1 MALSKAGLVD
11 VVAITG
17 ETALAAQPASTDEI
31 LINDGGT
38 IKRLDIK
45 HIQNTPSMYAVI
57 ASNQSVSND
66 SSTVAALATE
76 ILDSDSTF
84 DNSNYRWTPAVAGY
98 YMLVGSVYF
107 PGVDD
112 GERIYSSF
120 FINGSESNHNSIRHG
135 FTDWSPGTNKAMHQ
149 TASTIV
155 YLDGDDYVDW
165 RIAQSSGD
173 SQDASSDWTY
183 MAGFRIEGVKYGKFI
198 MEN

>member
-1 MALSKAGLVD
+1 MAQTKIKAGGFDVD
-11 VVAITG
+11 VISGT
-17 ETALAAQPASTDEI
+17 TALAAQPASDDEI
-31 LINDGGT
+31 VISDGGT
-38 IKRLDIK
+38 LKRLDIK
-45 HIQNTPSMYAVI
+45 HIQNTPSMYAVL

-76 ILDSDSTF
+76 ILDSDGTF

-112 GERIYSSF
+112 GERIYCSF

-135 FTDWSPGTNKAMHQ
+135 FTDWSPGSDKAMHQ

-173 SQDASSDWTY
+173 SQNASSDWTY
-183 MAGFRIEGVKYGKFI
+183 MAGFRIAGV
-198 MEN
+198 

>member
-1 MALSKAGLVD
+1 MALSKAGLLD

-17 ETALAAQPASTDEI
+17 ETALAAQPAAADEI
-31 LINDGGT
+31 IINDGGT

-45 HIQNTPSMYAVI
+45 HIQNTPAMYAVI
-57 ASNQSVSND
+57 SSNQSVSND
-66 SSTVAALATE
+66 SATVAALATE
-76 ILDSDSTF
+76 ILDSDGTF

-112 GERIYSSF
+112 GERIYCSF

-135 FTDWSPGTNKAMHQ
+135 FTDWSPGSDKAMNQ
-149 TASTIV
+149 IASTIV

-183 MAGFRIEGVKYGKFI
+183 MEGFRIAGV
-198 MEN
+198 

>member
-1 MALSKAGLVD
+1 MAQTKIKAGGFDVD
-11 VVAITG
+11 VISGT
-17 ETALAAQPASTDEI
+17 TALAAQPASDDEI
-31 LINDGGT
+31 VISDGGT
-38 IKRLDIK
+38 LKRLDIK
-45 HIQNTPSMYAVI
+45 HIQNTPAMYAVI
-57 ASNQSVSND
+57 SSNQSVSND

-76 ILDSDSTF
+76 ILDSDGTF

-112 GERIYSSF
+112 GERIYCSF

-135 FTDWSPGTNKAMHQ
+135 FTDWSPGSDKAMHQ

-173 SQDASSDWTY
+173 SQNASSDWTY
-183 MAGFRIEGVKYGKFI
+183 MAGFRIAGV
-198 MEN
+198 

>member
-1 MALSKAGLVD
+1 MALSKAGLLD

-17 ETALAAQPASTDEI
+17 ETALAAQPAAADEI
-31 LINDGGT
+31 IINDGGT

-45 HIQNTPSMYAVI
+45 HIQNTPAMYAVI
-57 ASNQSVSND
+57 SSNQSVSND
-66 SSTVAALATE
+66 SATVAALATE
-76 ILDSDSTF
+76 ILDSDGTF

-112 GERIYSSF
+112 GERIYCSF

-135 FTDWSPGTNKAMHQ
+135 FTDWSPGSDKAMNQ
-149 TASTIV
+149 IASTIV

-183 MAGFRIEGVKYGKFI
+183 MAGFRIAGV
-198 MEN
+198 

>member
-84 DNSNYRWTPAVAGY
+84 DNSNYRWTPAVAG
-98 YMLVGSVYF
+98 
-107 PGVDD
+107 
-112 GERIYSSF
+112 
-120 FINGSESNHNSIRHG
+120 
-135 FTDWSPGTNKAMHQ
+135 
-149 TASTIV
+149 
-155 YLDGDDYVDW
+155 
-165 RIAQSSGD
+165 
-173 SQDASSDWTY
+173 
-183 MAGFRIEGVKYGKFI
+183 
-198 MEN
+198 

>member
-1 MALSKAGLVD
+1 MAQTKIKAGGFDAD
-11 VVAITG
+11 VITG
-17 ETALAAQPASTDEI
+17 TTALAAQPASDDEI
-31 LINDGGT
+31 VISDGGT
-38 IKRLDIK
+38 LKRLDIK

-57 ASNQSVSND
+57 SSNQSVSND

-76 ILDSDSTF
+76 ILDSDGTF

-112 GERIYSSF
+112 GERIYCSF

-135 FTDWSPGTNKAMHQ
+135 FTDWSPGSDKAMHQ

-183 MAGFRIEGVKYGKFI
+183 MAGFRIAGV
-198 MEN
+198 

>member
-1 MALSKAGLVD
+1 MAQTKIKAGGFDVD
-11 VVAITG
+11 VISGT
-17 ETALAAQPASTDEI
+17 TALAAQPASDDEI
-31 LINDGGT
+31 VISDGGT
-38 IKRLDIK
+38 LKRLDIK

-76 ILDSDSTF
+76 ILDSDGTF
-84 DNSNYRWTPAVAGY
+84 NNTNYRWTPAVAGY

-112 GERIYSSF
+112 GERIYCSF

-135 FTDWSPGTNKAMHQ
+135 FTDWSPGSDKAMHQ

-183 MAGFRIEGVKYGKFI
+183 MAGFRIAGV
-198 MEN
+198 

>member
-1 MALSKAGLVD
+1 MAQTKIKAGGFDVD
-11 VVAITG
+11 VISGT
-17 ETALAAQPASTDEI
+17 TALAAQPASDDEI
-31 LINDGGT
+31 VISDGGT
-38 IKRLDIK
+38 LKRLDIK

-76 ILDSDSTF
+76 ILDSDGTF
-84 DNSNYRWTPAVAGY
+84 NNTNYRWTPAVAGY

-112 GERIYSSF
+112 GERIYCSF

-135 FTDWSPGTNKAMHQ
+135 FTDWSPGSDKAMHQ

-183 MAGFRIEGVKYGKFI
+183 MAGFRMAGV
-198 MEN
+198 

>member
-1 MALSKAGLVD
+1 MALSKAGLLD

-17 ETALAAQPASTDEI
+17 ETALAAQPAAADEI
-31 LINDGGT
+31 IINDGGT

-45 HIQNTPSMYAVI
+45 HIQNTPAMYAVI
-57 ASNQSVSND
+57 SSNQSVGND
-66 SSTVAALATE
+66 SHTVAALATE
-76 ILDSDSTF
+76 ILDSDGTF

-112 GERIYSSF
+112 GERIYCSF

-135 FTDWSPGTNKAMHQ
+135 FTDWSPGSDKAMHQ

-173 SQDASSDWTY
+173 SQNASSDWTY
-183 MAGFRIEGVKYGKFI
+183 MAGFRIAGV
-198 MEN
+198 

>member
-38 IKRLDIK
+38 IKRLDII

-98 YMLVGSVYF
+98 YMLVGQVYF
-107 PGVDD
+107 GGVDD
-112 GERIYSSF
+112 GERIYCSF
-120 FINGSESNHNSIRHG
+120 FINGSEANHNSLKHG
-135 FTDWSPGTNKAMHQ
+135 MSDWSPGSDKALHEQ
-149 TASTIV
+149 ATAIV
-155 YLDGDDYVDW
+155 YLDGDDYVDF

-173 SQDASSDWTY
+173 SQNALSSFTY
-183 MAGFRIEGVKYGKFI
+183 MAGFRITGV
-198 MEN
+198 